1 MKRKAWSPGRSGAT
15 GSTLPIGKVPVDL
28 LRHLLARFAKS
39 RDPCVV
45 AGAGIGLDAAAI
57 RIGSKVLVAKTDP
70 ITFVADEIGTYA
82 LLINANDLAAAGAT
96 PKWFLATLLLPAHAT
111 TPSSVTRL
119 FEQLN
124 TTCRRLRVSLCGGH
138 SEITDAV
145 TRPVV
150 VGCLLGEC
158 VPGKIV
164 TAAGARVGD
173 ALLLTKGL
181 AIEAVSILA
190 RERAEEIRRRHGTR
204 FLAQC
209 RRYLTKPGLSVLKE
223 AQLALAAG
231 GVHAMHDPTEGGL
244 SSALY
249 EMAEA
254 AGVGLKIEADTIR
267 VLPEATQLCADFELN
282 PLGVIASGALLI
294 TIDPA
299 FEQRTLAR
307 LRTARIPASRIGTV
321 VPRRNGVT
329 LIEDGRARPFPQFAV
344 DELANFFQRS
354 PCDSRASGAG
364 VSAGTIVGIERLLRP
379 S

>member
-1 MKRKAWSPGRSGAT
+1 
-15 GSTLPIGKVPVDL
+15 L
-28 LRHLLARFAKS
+28 LRTLLARFTKI
-39 RDPCVV
+39 RDRRVV
-45 AGAGIGLDAAAI
+45 VGPGIGLDAAVI
-57 RIGSKVLVAKTDP
+57 RIGGRVLVAKTDP
-70 ITFVADEIGTYA
+70 ITFVAEEIGTYA
-82 LLINANDLAAAGAT
+82 LLVNANDLAAMGAT
-96 PKWFLATLLLPAHAT
+96 PKWFLATVLLPAHST
-111 TPSSVTRL
+111 TSSVTSM

-158 VPGKIV
+158 APGKIV

-173 ALLLTKGL
+173 AVLLTKGL

-190 RERAEEIRRRHGTR
+190 RERADEIRRRHGTR

-223 AQLALAAG
+223 ARVAMAAG
-231 GVHAMHDPTEGGL
+231 GIHAMHDPTEGGL

-254 AGVGLKIEADTIR
+254 AKVGLKIEAQQIR
-267 VLPEATQLCADFELN
+267 ILPEAAQLCSDFGLN
-282 PLGVIASGALLI
+282 PLGTIASGALLI
-294 TIDPA
+294 CTDPA
-299 FEQRTLAR
+299 FEQRTIAR
-307 LRTARIPASRIGTV
+307 LRRARIPVARIGAV

-329 LIEDGRARPFPQFAV
+329 LVEKGRARPFPRFTV
-344 DELANFFQRS
+344 DELARLFQQSRS
-354 PCDSRASGAG
+354 R
-364 VSAGTIVGIERLLRP
+364 
-379 S
+379 